1 MPESAAA
8 VHFSR
13 SQLSLPSSMVGR
25 VSSEAFSFSS
35 AEASSFSPGWSPVCP
50 PGWSAVLPPV
60 CSPACFADWSP
71 ETCSA
76 GSFVE
81 LPAAA
86 ACSRARR
93 ASSAAFAAASAS
105 RMTSAFRI
113 SLAAASSP
121 VLRTASVRSIP
132 SSYRK
137 LSPVGSSPFR
147 VYHRNRQIYSA
158 PWET

>member
-25 VSSEAFSFSS
+25 VSSEVFSFSS
-35 AEASSFSPGWSPVCP
+35 AEASSFSPGWSADWP
-50 PGWSAVLPPV
+50 PD
-60 CSPACFADWSP
+60 CSPSCFADWSP

-76 GSFVE
+76 GLFAV

-86 ACSRARR
+86 ACSWARR

-105 RMTSAFRI
+105 RMTSALRI

-121 VLRTASVRSIP
+121 ILRTASVRSIP

-137 LSPVGSSPFR
+137 LSAVGSSPFR
-147 VYHRNRQIYSA
+147 VYLISTSCGRSGFLPR
-158 PWET
+158 